1 MELPFKKLFSSFQ
14 KTSVLQ
20 PKKVVG
26 IDFGASSIKVVEVQ
40 MLEGVITLS
49 TYGELQLGPYA
60 NVDMGSTI
68 VLPMEKKIEALVD
81 VIRESGVTAIDGVF
95 ALPLADSFVTVIE
108 ISAKKDEDISPRVH
122 VESRK
127 YIPIP
132 LSEVALEWVEN
143 PRQEKKDIL
152 TREIML
158 AAVPQTSVTALNKV
172 LEAVKMASKPAEI
185 ELFSALRSV
194 TVASDTTLAVI
205 DLGAQ
210 TSKLYIAEGGFLRR
224 IHRIQTG
231 GADVTKILAKEL
243 SVSFEEAEN
252 IKRNYNPTDSN
263 GQRIKQIVERAYTPV
278 LQEFQRVISQYEL
291 RIGAPIARVSLTGGV
306 FLFSESVA
314 IVRHVLGKEV
324 TIANPFTKIAYP
336 AFLEDTLVSIAP
348 VFTVALGAALRQFEK

>member
-1 MELPFKKLFSSFQ
+1 MEVSFKKLFSSFQ
-14 KTSVLQ
+14 TTSVLQ

-60 NVDMGSTI
+60 NVDMGSTTS
-68 VLPMEKKIEALVD
+68 LPMEKKIEALVD
-81 VIRESGVTAIDGVF
+81 VMRESGVTASDGVF

-108 ISAKKDEDISPRVH
+108 ISAKENEDITPRIH

-132 LSEVALEWVEN
+132 LSEVALEWIEN
-143 PRQEKKDIL
+143 PRKGKKDIL
-152 TREIML
+152 VREIML
-158 AAVPQTSVTALNKV
+158 AAVQQTSVMTLNKV
-172 LEAVKMASKPAEI
+172 LEAVKMTSKPAEI
-185 ELFSALRSV
+185 ELFSTLRSV
-194 TVASDTTLAVI
+194 TVETDAILAVI

-224 IHRIQTG
+224 IHRVQTG
-231 GADVTKILAKEL
+231 GADSTKVLAKEL

-252 IKRNYNPTDSN
+252 IKRNYNATDTHGS
-263 GQRIKQIVERAYTPV
+263 RIKQIVERSYTPV

-291 RIGAPIARVSLTGGV
+291 RTGAPITRIALTGGSV
-306 FLFSESVA
+306 LFPESIPLVKQ
-314 IVRHVLGKEV
+314 VLGKEA
-324 TIANPFTKIAYP
+324 TITNPFTKIAYP
-336 AFLEDTLVSIAP
+336 AFLEDTLLSIAP
-348 VFTVALGAALRQFEK
+348 VFTVALGAALRHFEK